1 MEEADRWTV
10 LDDHLPPDLRSH
22 LEETF
27 WRPIEAAASLE
38 VLSRDPAFLDDPG
51 RHPAMFADHG
61 VVHVRDVA
69 SGLVPLVDALDGI
82 LLAARP
88 PARRALVQTWGVAQT
103 YLHDVGMVDFSM
115 AGRRT
120 HALYAAHVAFSDEV
134 NLLVEHLLGPGPV
147 RRSLDAV
154 HEVDPFRVPLE
165 TVVREV
171 LSLSA
176 AHSKSTVPA
185 SALDDREELRRL
197 MTRFVFTPM
206 EVLRGGG
213 STPWAPTTPE
223 TERPAEPGPTP
234 PAAHPAAAHPR
245 EPDATS
251 APGIRH
257 PSRSDA
263 YAWLTASRGPQAELA
278 DDVVDAVRA
287 LRAADVLRQRGT
299 ALRTSGGFEVFFD
312 ARTGEAVC
320 TLRRSDGQAA
330 YLVTLDNRRTAG
342 EANIRMASV
351 TPRGDL
357 RFAFHRGAFGDGTA
371 ARGAA
376 ESVANAVLDIQADVI
391 PSFGT
396 RRARGLPPPTKRPDD
411 ILVQLERPDDH
422 PAFADLVRDVL
433 CEVDPEVASRLQ
445 VVDDVEGAAPA
456 ERHRFDH
463 AERVGPWSALA
474 DEVLA
479 RLSEHGSDT
488 SGIDRR
494 AAFLEVGRATIA
506 AGELLVENGSPP
518 AFVYVPMGEGLQVRP
533 GGGYAPSPLHAWIP
547 VGTTGAVRRAGRN
560 SDVVAKQQVDVLM
573 VPGPLY
579 VRSWLRPLRPEHL
592 RVRLTSKGAGS

>member
-1 MEEADRWTV
+1 MEEADRWAV
-10 LDDHLPPDLRSH
+10 LDDHLPPALRAH

-38 VLSRDPAFLDDPG
+38 VLREDPAFLDDPG

-69 SGLVPLVDALDGI
+69 SGVVPLVETVDGI

-88 PARRALVQTWGVAQT
+88 PDRRALVQMWGVALT
-103 YLHDVGMVDFSM
+103 YLHDVGMVDFTRV
-115 AGRRT
+115 GRRT
-120 HALYAAHVAFSDEV
+120 HALYAAHVAFADEV
-134 NLLVEHLLGPGPV
+134 TPLVDHLLAPGPV

-154 HEVDPFRVPLE
+154 HEVDPFLVPLE

-185 SALDDREELRRL
+185 AALDDREALRDL

-213 STPWAPTTPE
+213 RTAPP
-223 TERPAEPGPTP
+223 RPGPDEEASSE
-234 PAAHPAAAHPR
+234 AAPH
-245 EPDATS
+245 PDAVRS
-251 APGIRH
+251 ARPRTDSSPGIRH
-257 PSRSDA
+257 PSRPDA
-263 YAWLTASRGPQAELA
+263 YAWLTASHGPQAELA

-312 ARTGEAVC
+312 ARTGGALC
-320 TLRRSDGQAA
+320 TLRPRDGRAA
-330 YLVTLDNRRTAG
+330 YLVTYDNRRSAG

-357 RFAFHRGAFGDGTA
+357 RFAFHRGAFGDGAA
-371 ARGAA
+371 ARRAA
-376 ESVANAVLDIQADVI
+376 ESVANAVLDIQTDVI
-391 PSFGT
+391 PSFGS
-396 RRARGLPPPTKRPDD
+396 RPARGLPPPTKRADD

-422 PAFADLVRDVL
+422 PPFADLVGDVL
-433 CEVDPEVASRLQ
+433 RDVDPEVGTRLR
-445 VVDDVEGAAPA
+445 VVDDVEGAAPL

-463 AERVGPWSALA
+463 AERVDAWGDLA
-474 DEVLA
+474 DEALA
-479 RLSEHGSDT
+479 RLAEHGTDT
-488 SGIDRR
+488 VGIDRE
-494 AAFLEVGRATIA
+494 AAFVEVGHATIA
-506 AGELLVENGSPP
+506 PGELLLENGSPP

-533 GGGYAPSPLHAWIP
+533 GGGYSPSPLHPWIP

-560 SDVVAKQQVDVLM
+560 SDVVAKQQVEVLM

-592 RVRLTSKGAGS
+592 RAQLTSKGAGT